1 MNGKLEVMTRADF
14 MKKIGRK
21 APAFMKKTGW
31 NSGGDLDAKKKLI
44 DVLSTFAEL
53 KKL

>member
-1 MNGKLEVMTRADF
+1 

-31 NSGGDLDAKKKLI
+31 NSGGDLDAKKKLL
-44 DVLSTFAEL
+44 DVISNFAKL
-53 KKL
+53 K